1 MQLGRHGAELSLA
14 GTKKKKKRHFIL
26 MGIFL
31 PRWQNA
37 NEITEKKNVLC
48 TAGGCRRESKECQ

>member
-14 GTKKKKKRHFIL
+14 GTKKKRKTTFFYL

-37 NEITEKKNVLC
+37 NEITEKKKCFVYGRGLPE
-48 TAGGCRRESKECQ
+48 RV